1 MDVADGDCTSAECLT
16 FALARQALL
25 LLQALRGVMVAA
37 LISFVPTHVA
47 FVRSDSVSIVL
58 DAIAAMF
65 MLQVCVDR

>member
-1 MDVADGDCTSAECLT
+1 MSAECLT